1 MDGWASL
8 QTESGYV
15 ILESFMR
22 PTKYKVS
29 DGEQGAFVMGEG
41 GRMVDVEKVRSGIRS
56 AELVPVCANTS

>member
-41 GRMVDVEKVRSGIRS
+41 GRMVDVEK
-56 AELVPVCANTS
+56 